1 MIKFLS
7 VKGNWQNILNA
18 ARNTINKEA
27 IQKEPSRE
35 WRRRLL
41 LAEHSPI
48 RKLIINWIWTGLPW
62 YVQTHFT
69 RHKFGVEWF
78 VSTSREDRNGID
90 RSTLT
95 QESPVNVEGEAN
107 AQAIINIS
115 RKRLCMQASK
125 ETRQAWQEFLEELK
139 EFEPELYN
147 VCVPDCIYRGWCY
160 EFKSCGFHLTQEYRK
175 RLHEYRNGINDGEG
189 YYAEKEQEGPEERAR

>member
-27 IQKEPSRE
+27 IQKEPSKE
-35 WRRRLL
+35 WRRKLL

-62 YVQTHFT
+62 FVQTHFT

-78 VSTSREDRNGID
+78 VSTSREDRTGVD

-115 RKRLCMQASK
+115 RKRLCMQAAK
-125 ETRQAWQEFLEELK
+125 ETRQAWQELLEEIK
-139 EFEPELYN
+139 EIEPELYS
-147 VCVPDCIYRGWCY
+147 VCVPECIYRGWCY
-160 EFKSCGFHLTQEYRK
+160 EYKSCGYHLTEGYQERLKEYRK
-175 RLHEYRNGINDGEG
+175 GINK
-189 YYAEKEQEGPEERAR
+189 KEV